1 MVGRLLSLKGALF
14 RASFRRSGWVVA
26 GTVVSLVIAG
36 CAVLAAAAGFL
47 ALREAGPRV
56 AAQIAACLGAL
67 LGLVWVLVPVVVATE
82 DQTLDP
88 ELLSP
93 YPLRLRDIVL
103 AQMASS
109 LVGVLGPLSLLGML
123 TPMLA
128 AHGPGQALL
137 MLLAGVLGFACFL
150 VWARIAAACG
160 RRLRRHR
167 GLNTVLSALGYVLLM
182 FSGLLFGLLSLIL
195 LRPSAREA
203 AAGVAGW
210 IPWSA
215 GYLAVADAAA
225 GSSALVPLRLCLP
238 VLGLGIGLWLLGALL
253 RRELRTV
260 GAGSAGGA
268 QRGRTRRAED
278 GAPGTGLPLARG
290 PVGAVAVRTGLDL
303 LRDPRMSFSLL
314 GVLGIAVLFTGLSAL
329 QDGAQAL
336 MAGPFAGLT
345 ACTIACYLTAYDN
358 SAFSLHLL
366 APLTGRQDRWGRA
379 LGVLGVYLP
388 ATLVVSAACTALAG
402 FPEQVPANLGVSLG
416 FCLIGTGVGAVASA
430 LWAAPVPPP
439 GASPFKRA
447 GGGAG
452 SGAKM
457 GMLLA
462 ALVCLAL
469 NLPAIILYLVSLVP
483 GLGWLGWVALAVG
496 LGLGL
501 AVLGLGVRLGARRYD
516 ARAPELLAQVSVFR

>member
-1 MVGRLLSLKGALF
+1 M
-14 RASFRRSGWVVA
+14 A

-47 ALREAGPRV
+47 ALREAGPLV

-67 LGLVWVLVPVVVATE
+67 LGLVWVLVPVVVASE

-103 AQMASS
+103 AQVASS

-123 TPMLA
+123 TPVLS

-137 MLLAGVLGFACFL
+137 SLVAGVLGFVCFV

-160 RRLRRHR
+160 RRLRRRR
-167 GLNTVLSALGYVLLM
+167 GLTTVLSALGYVLLM

-195 LRPSAREA
+195 LRPSARQA
-203 AAGVAGW
+203 ATGIAGW

-215 GYLAVADAAA
+215 GYLAVADAA
-225 GSSALVPLRLCLP
+225 GTPTLLPVRLGLP
-238 VLGLGIGLWLLGALL
+238 VLGIGIGLWLLSALL
-253 RRELRTV
+253 RGELLTV
-260 GAGSAGGA
+260 SAGSSGRA
-268 QRGRTRRAED
+268 QRGRTRRAD
-278 GAPGTGLPLARG
+278 DAAPGTGLALARG
-290 PVGAVAVRTGLDL
+290 PVSAVAVRTGLDL

-388 ATLVVSAACTALAG
+388 ATLVVSAACTVLAG

-496 LGLGL
+496 IGLGL